1 MEYKMHCH
9 NSYEIYYMVK
19 GNVEYFLEGTSYIP
33 KPGSLLIIPP
43 NCFHGL
49 RVLDGSEYHRIRLHF
64 VPELLTEKERRLLLG
79 NIGNNWGYMED
90 QFRAEWYFNSLEE
103 CGSYSRELQNIAIR
117 PRIVSLLAYLS
128 AMYEKGA
135 GRGPGK
141 EDVAQE
147 ILRYIN
153 EHLTERLTLEGLAD
167 KFYMS
172 KNHLDGVFLR
182 RAAGTT
188 VARYIL
194 YKKNGHCKERTG
206 GRNTCRRGSDKSRS
220 SGIIPVFFRAYRKM
234 FGCAPSDQ
242 QAMELPDMDKSG
254 VFLESI

>member
-1 MEYKMHCH
+1 
-9 NSYEIYYMVK
+9 MVHK
-19 GNVEYFLEGTSYIP
+19 
-33 KPGSLLIIPP
+33 K
-43 NCFHGL
+43 
-49 RVLDGSEYHRIRLHF
+49 
-64 VPELLTEKERRLLLG
+64 
-79 NIGNNWGYMED
+79 
-90 QFRAEWYFNSLEE
+90 SLEE
-103 CGSYSRELQNIAIR
+103 CGSYSRELQDIAIR
-117 PRIVSLLAYLS
+117 ARIVSFLTYLS
-128 AMYEKGA
+128 AMYEKGV

-153 EHLTERLTLEGLAD
+153 EHLTEHLTLEGLAE

-172 KNHLDGVFLR
+172 KNHLTAIFK

-194 YKKNGHCKERTG
+194 YKRMTIARKELAG
-206 GRNTCRRGSDKSRS
+206 GTPAAEAALKAGFGDYS
-220 SGIIPVFFRAYRKM
+220 SFFRAYRKM

-254 VFLESI
+254 DF

>member
-1 MEYKMHCH
+1 M
-9 NSYEIYYMVK
+9 
-19 GNVEYFLEGTSYIP
+19 EGTSYVP

-64 VPELLTEKERRLLLG
+64 VPELLTEKEKQLLLG
-79 NIGNNWGYMED
+79 NLGKSWWYMEE

-103 CGSYSRELQNIAIR
+103 CGSYSRELQDIAIR
-117 PRIVSLLAYLS
+117 ARIVSFLTYLS
-128 AMYEKGA
+128 AMYEKGV

-153 EHLTERLTLEGLAD
+153 EHLTEHLTLEGLAE

-172 KNHLDGVFLR
+172 KNHLTAIFK

-194 YKKNGHCKERTG
+194 YKRMTIARKELAEGTPAAEAAIKPDLEIIPASSGRTG
-206 GRNTCRRGSDKSRS
+206 RCLAVRLQTNRQWNCRIWIRAGT
-220 SGIIPVFFRAYRKM
+220 FRK
-234 FGCAPSDQ
+234 
-242 QAMELPDMDKSG
+242 
-254 VFLESI
+254 I